1 MRAARP
7 AAVAAA
13 AVALLAATLPTTATA
28 VGGQA
33 QQRGSGPDDAV
44 DLDVLYIGAHPDD
57 EAGSLSAF
65 GQWNEYDDVQA
76 GVITV
81 TRGEGGGNA
90 VGLEEGPELGMLRE
104 AEERRAVGNAGVENV
119 YNLDEVDFFYNA
131 SAPLSDEVWG
141 EDALARVVRVVR
153 ATRPEVIVTMNPS
166 PTSGNHGHHQ
176 QAARL
181 AVEAYEAAADPEAFP
196 EQLSEEGLSTWRVSR
211 ILRGGATGTGVVG
224 SACETTPYRPADA
237 TDRVFGIW
245 QGRVSEE
252 TGELWALRER
262 KSQWEYVSQGWAV
275 FPPPPTD
282 PEQNGCDWFTLIA
295 SRTPYPETTAG
306 PTAALQGAL
315 LPIEGGLPLGTELTI
330 DPDPFYVLPGE
341 QFTATVQVK
350 APAKRPL
357 VRPALTVTGPDGWT
371 AEVPSG
377 ALPRTLRPGQE
388 VSVDVTVTPPAD
400 AAPGERVAVR
410 ATLDT
415 RSGSGSNEA
424 AVETTPAVRGDLAQR
439 PEAEVFA
446 GWTDDV
452 DLPKLVS
459 LIAPIASVGT
469 GRTQPVSVD
478 VINDGVAP
486 AAGTV
491 TLDLADGFTAT
502 PASVPFEGLAPGETT
517 TVTFDV
523 TNTDTALPT
532 SNRAPNGGY
541 PFQIVT
547 DFGAGTDTANAVL
560 ELVPTTQIPQVST
573 APVVDGVAGEGEYP
587 GAVIDSST
595 MWEGQAVP
603 PADASSTT
611 RLSFT
616 DDALYVLVEVTDDVL
631 GTVLPLEDCKRHWR
645 TDSVEITVD
654 PRGTSSNT
662 STTFKTG
669 IFPTTVE
676 GGPCFQRDADNRQG
690 PGAETAPGMEVAAVM
705 GAARSQAAQSGASGH
720 GGGCGSCGCAACTG
734 GVTAAQGYTG
744 YTVEAKIP
752 FDVLPDAVDPAR
764 MGLNVLVY
772 DSDTQDKTGQTRIGW
787 STFNGVQADPFR
799 WALATLPGL
808 ADAGSDPVAPIMPD
822 TAALSIDSPQ
832 SIAQSAEDGVGL
844 GGGPEL
850 PARTATVT
858 SARLS
863 DSGDEVEVRLWT
875 RADGRA
881 NIFLWDGDGVAGSVS
896 VEVESGRTTVD
907 VPVTDGSGGE
917 LTALV
922 AFVTDDGTLALAE
935 PVD

>member
-1 MRAARP
+1 MRAVRT

-13 AVALLAATLPTTATA
+13 AVALLAATLPTTAIA
-28 VGGQA
+28 AGGQA

-57 EAGSLSAF
+57 EAGSLAAF
-65 GQWNEYDDVQA
+65 GQWNEYDDIQA

-131 SAPLSDEVWG
+131 SAPLTDQVWG
-141 EDALARVVRVVR
+141 DDALERVVRVVR

-166 PTSGNHGHHQ
+166 PTPGNHGHHQ

-211 ILRGGATGTGVVG
+211 ILRGGATGTGVTG
-224 SACETTPYRPADA
+224 SACETTPYTPADA
-237 TDRVFGIW
+237 TDRVFGVW

-295 SRTPYPETTAG
+295 SRTPYPATTAG

-315 LPIEGGLPLGTELTI
+315 LPAEGGLPLGTELTI
-330 DPDPFYVLPGE
+330 DPEPFLVLPGE
-341 QFTATVQVK
+341 SFAATVTVR
-350 APAKRPL
+350 APARKPL
-357 VRPALTVTGPDGWT
+357 VAPSLTVSGPDGWT
-371 AEVPSG
+371 ADVPAG
-377 ALPRTLRPGQE
+377 ALPRTLRPGRE

-400 AAPGERVAVR
+400 AAAGQRVALN
-410 ATLDT
+410 ATLAT
-415 RSGSGSNEA
+415 RTGSGSNEA
-424 AVETTPAVRGDLAQR
+424 AVEVTTDVRGELAQR

-446 GWTDDV
+446 DWTAEV
-452 DLPKLVS
+452 DLPKLES
-459 LIAPIASVGT
+459 LIAPIASVGV
-469 GRTQPVSVD
+469 GRTQPVTVE
-478 VINDGVAP
+478 VTNDGT
-486 AAGTV
+486 AAASGSV
-491 TLDLADGFTAT
+491 TLDLADGFTAS
-502 PASVPFEGLAPGETT
+502 PASAPFDGLAPGATT

-547 DFGAGTDTANAVL
+547 DYGPGTDTQNAVL
-560 ELVPTTQIPQVST
+560 ELVPSTQIPQVS

-587 GAVIDSST
+587 GEVIDSST

-676 GGPCFQRDADNRQG
+676 GDPCFQRDADNRQG

-705 GAARSQAAQSGASGH
+705 GAARTQNGH
-720 GGGCGSCGCAACTG
+720 GGSCGSCGCAACAG
-734 GVTAAQGYTG
+734 GAIAADGYTG
-744 YTVEAKIP
+744 YTIEAKIP
-752 FDVLPDAVDPAR
+752 FDVLPDNVDPER
-764 MGLNVLVY
+764 MGVNVLVY

-850 PARTATVT
+850 PARTATLT

-863 DSGDEVEVRLWT
+863 DSGDEVEVRLRT
-875 RADGRA
+875 RTDGRA
-881 NIFLWDGDGVAGSVS
+881 NVFLWDGDGVAGSVS

-907 VPVTDGSGGE
+907 VPVTGGDGGD

-935 PVD
+935 PVG

>member
-7 AAVAAA
+7 AAAAA
-13 AVALLAATLPTTATA
+13 TAALLAATLPAA
-28 VGGQA
+28 A
-33 QQRGSGPDDAV
+33 APAASGTPAPKTDAV

-65 GQWNEYDDVQA
+65 GQWNEYDDIQA

-104 AEERRAVGNAGVENV
+104 AEERRAVGNAGVDNV
-119 YNLDEVDFFYNA
+119 YNLDELDFFYNA
-131 SAPLSDEVWG
+131 SAPLSDQVWG
-141 EDALARVVRVVR
+141 DDALERVVRVVR
-153 ATRPEVIVTMNPS
+153 STRPEVIVTMNPS

-211 ILRGGATGTGVVG
+211 ILRGGATGTGVTG
-224 SACETTPYRPADA
+224 SACETTPYTPADT
-237 TDRVFGIW
+237 TDRVFGVW

-295 SRTPYPETTAG
+295 SRTPYPATTAG

-341 QFTATVQVK
+341 SFTATVQVK
-350 APAKRPL
+350 APARKPL
-357 VRPALTVTGPDGWT
+357 VQPALTVSGPDGWT
-371 AEVPSG
+371 ATVPSG

-400 AAPGERVAVR
+400 AAPGQRVALT

-446 GWTDDV
+446 GWTADV

-478 VINDGVAP
+478 VTNDGLTP
-486 AAGTV
+486 AAGSV
-491 TLDLADGFTAT
+491 TLDLADGFTAS
-502 PASVPFEGLAPGETT
+502 PASVPFSGLAPGEST

-532 SNRAPNGGY
+532 SNRAPGGGY

-547 DFGAGTDTANAVL
+547 DFGSGTDTTNATL
-560 ELVPTTQIPQVST
+560 ELVPTTTVPQVST
-573 APVVDGVAGEGEYP
+573 APTIDGVAGEGEYP
-587 GAVIDSST
+587 GEVIDSST
-595 MWEGQAVP
+595 MWEGQAA
-603 PADASSTT
+603 PAEDASSTT
-611 RLSFT
+611 RVSYT

-676 GGPCFQRDADNRQG
+676 GDACFQRDADNRQG

-705 GAARSQAAQSGASGH
+705 GASRSQSGH
-720 GGGCGSCGCAACTG
+720 AGSCGSCGCAACAG
-734 GVTAAQGYTG
+734 GATAAQGYTG

-752 FDVLPDAVDPAR
+752 FDVLPDNVDPER

-808 ADAGSDPVAPIMPD
+808 ADAGSDPVEPIMPD
-822 TAALSIDSPQ
+822 TAALSVNSPQ

-844 GGGPEL
+844 GGGPRL
-850 PARTATVT
+850 PSRTASIT
-858 SARLS
+858 SAEA
-863 DSGDEVEVRLWT
+863 SGDTVEVQLRT
-875 RADGRA
+875 RSAGQA
-881 NIFLWDGDGVAGSVS
+881 NVFLWDGESVVGQTS
-896 VEVESGRTTVD
+896 VEVGSGRTTLD
-907 VPVTDGSGGE
+907 VPVTGGSGD

-922 AFVTDDGTLALAE
+922 AFITDDGTLALSE
-935 PVD
+935 EVD

>member
-1 MRAARP
+1 MRAARH
-7 AAVAAA
+7 AAVAATA
-13 AVALLAATLPTTATA
+13 AALLAATLPTA
-28 VGGQA
+28 VAAGGSA
-33 QQRGSGPDDAV
+33 EQRSGPDDAV

-65 GQWNEYDDVQA
+65 GQWNEYDGIQA

-104 AEERRAVGNAGVENV
+104 AEERRAVGNAAIENV

-131 SAPLSDEVWG
+131 SAPLSDEAWG
-141 EDALARVVRVVR
+141 EDALERVVRVVR

-166 PTSGNHGHHQ
+166 PTPGNHGHHQ

-181 AVEAYEAAADPEAFP
+181 AVEAYEAAADPEVFP
-196 EQLSEEGLSTWRVSR
+196 EQLSDEGLSTWRVSR
-211 ILRGGATGTGVVG
+211 ILRGGATGTGVTG
-224 SACETTPYRPADA
+224 SACETTPYTPADA
-237 TDRVFGIW
+237 TDRVFGVW

-315 LPIEGGLPLGTELTI
+315 LPIEAGLPLGTELTI

-341 QFTATVQVK
+341 PFSATVQVR
-350 APAKRPL
+350 APARKPL
-357 VRPALTVTGPDGWT
+357 VSPALTVTGPEGWT
-371 AEVPSG
+371 AQVPPG
-377 ALPRTLRPGQE
+377 ALPRTLRPGQD
-388 VSVDVTVTPPAD
+388 VSVDIVVTPPAD
-400 AAPGERVAVR
+400 AAASERVALK

-415 RSGSGSNEA
+415 RTGSGSDEA
-424 AVETTPAVRGDLAQR
+424 AVEVTTDVRGELAQR

-446 GWTDDV
+446 GWTGDV
-452 DLPKLVS
+452 DLPKLES
-459 LIAPIASVGT
+459 LIAPIASVGV
-469 GRTQPVSVD
+469 GRTQPVSVE
-478 VINDGVAP
+478 VSNDGAAAASGSVA
-486 AAGTV
+486 
-491 TLDLADGFTAT
+491 LDLADGFTAS
-502 PASVPFEGLAPGETT
+502 PASAPFDGLAPGATA

-523 TNTDTALPT
+523 TNADTALPT

-547 DFGAGTDTANAVL
+547 DFGSGTDTQNAVL
-560 ELVPTTQIPQVST
+560 ELVPTTEIPEVSA
-573 APVVDGVAGEGEYP
+573 APTVDGVAGEGEYP
-587 GAVIDSST
+587 GEVIDSST

-603 PADASSTT
+603 PSDASSTT

-616 DDALYVLVEVTDDVL
+616 DDALYVLVEVTDDTL

-676 GGPCFQRDADNRQG
+676 GQACFQRDADNRQG

-705 GAARSQAAQSGASGH
+705 GAARTQNAH
-720 GGGCGSCGCAACTG
+720 GGSCGSCGCAACTG
-734 GVTAAQGYTG
+734 GATAAEGYTG

-752 FDVLPDAVDPAR
+752 LDVLPDNVDPER

-799 WALATLPGL
+799 WSLATLPGL
-808 ADAGSDPVAPIMPD
+808 AATPSDPVAPTMPD
-822 TAALSIDSPQ
+822 TAALSVDSPQ
-832 SIAQSAEDGVGL
+832 SIAQSAADGVGL

-850 PARTATVT
+850 PARTASIT
-858 SARLS
+858 SARE
-863 DSGDEVEVRLWT
+863 SGGEAEVRLRT
-875 RADGRA
+875 RESGRA
-881 NIFLWDGDGVAGSVS
+881 NVFLWDGESVAGSVS
-896 VEVESGRTTVD
+896 VDVGSGRTTID
-907 VPVTDGSGGE
+907 VPVTGGSDD

-922 AFVTDDGTLALAE
+922 AFITDDGTLALAE

>member
-1 MRAARP
+1 MRAARS
-7 AAVAAA
+7 AAA
-13 AVALLAATLPTTATA
+13 AATAALLAATLTATQPVA
-28 VGGQA
+28 A
-33 QQRGSGPDDAV
+33 APAASGASAPRSDAV
-44 DLDVLYIGAHPDD
+44 DLDVLFVGAHPDD
-57 EAGSLSAF
+57 EAGALAAF
-65 GQWNEYDDVQA
+65 GQWNEAADLTA

-104 AEERRAVGNAGVENV
+104 AEERSAVANAGIENV
-119 YNLDEVDFFYNA
+119 YNLDELDFFYNA
-131 SAPLSDEVWG
+131 SAPLTDQVWG
-141 EDALARVVRVVR
+141 DDALERVVRVVR
-153 ATRPEVIVTMNPS
+153 STRPEVIVTMNPS
-166 PTSGNHGHHQ
+166 PTPGNHGHHQ

-211 ILRGGATGTGVVG
+211 ILRSGATGTGVGG
-224 SACETTPYRPADA
+224 SACETTPYTPADP
-237 TDRVFGIW
+237 TDRVFGAW
-245 QGRVSEE
+245 QGRTSTE

-262 KSQWEYVSQGWAV
+262 KAQWEYVSQGWAV

-295 SRTPYPETTAG
+295 SRTPYPMPGTG
-306 PTAALQGAL
+306 QTAALQGAL
-315 LPIEGGLPLGTELTI
+315 LPIGGGLPLGTEVTI
-330 DPDPFYVLPGE
+330 DPEPFLVLPGE
-341 QFTATVQVK
+341 SFEATVTVL
-350 APAKRPL
+350 APARKPL
-357 VRPALTVTGPDGWT
+357 VSPTLTVTGPDGWT
-371 AEVPSG
+371 ATVPAG
-377 ALPRTLRPGQE
+377 ALPRTLRPGRE
-388 VSVDVTVTPPAD
+388 VSVDVVVTAPAG
-400 AAPGERVAVR
+400 AAAGQRAALK
-410 ATLDT
+410 ATLAT
-415 RSGSGSNEA
+415 RTGSGSNEA
-424 AVETTPAVRGDLAQR
+424 AVEVTTDVRGELAQR

-446 GWTDDV
+446 AWTGDV
-452 DLPKLVS
+452 DLPKLES
-459 LIAPIASVGT
+459 LIAPIASVGV
-469 GRTQPVSVD
+469 GRTQPVSVE
-478 VINDGVAP
+478 VSNDGAAAASGSVA
-486 AAGTV
+486 
-491 TLDLADGFTAT
+491 LDLADGFTAS
-502 PASVPFEGLAPGETT
+502 PASAPFDGLAPGATT

-547 DFGAGTDTANAVL
+547 DYGSGTDTQNAVL
-560 ELVPTTQIPQVST
+560 ELVPSTQIPQVS
-573 APVVDGVAGEGEYP
+573 AEPVLDGVASEGEYP
-587 GAVIDSST
+587 GEVIDSST

-611 RLSFT
+611 RLAFT
-616 DDALYVLVEVTDDVL
+616 DDALYVLVEVTDDTL

-676 GGPCFQRDADNRQG
+676 GEPCFQRDADNHQG
-690 PGAETAPGMEVAAVM
+690 PGAETAPGMEVASV
-705 GAARSQAAQSGASGH
+705 
-720 GGGCGSCGCAACTG
+720 
-734 GVTAAQGYTG
+734 VNEPYDG

-799 WALATLPGL
+799 WSLATLPGL
-808 ADAGSDPVAPIMPD
+808 AAAPSDPVAPTMPD
-822 TAALSIDSPQ
+822 TAALSVDSPQ
-832 SIAQSAEDGVGL
+832 SIAQSAADGVGL

-850 PARTATVT
+850 PARTASIT
-858 SARLS
+858 SARET
-863 DSGDEVEVRLWT
+863 GGEVEVRLRT
-875 RADGRA
+875 RESGRA
-881 NIFLWDGDGVAGSVS
+881 NVFLWDGESVAGSVS
-896 VEVESGRTTVD
+896 VDVGSGRTTVD
-907 VPVTDGSGGE
+907 VPVTGGSDD

-922 AFVTDDGTLALAE
+922 AFITDDGTLALAE

>member
-1 MRAARP
+1 MRAAIP
-7 AAVAAA
+7 AAA
-13 AVALLAATLPTTATA
+13 AATAALLAATLPA
-28 VGGQA
+28 VA
-33 QQRGSGPDDAV
+33 APAASGTPAASADAV

-57 EAGSLSAF
+57 EAGSLAAF
-65 GQWNEYDDVQA
+65 GQWNEYDDIQA

-104 AEERRAVGNAGVENV
+104 AEERRAVGNASIDNV
-119 YNLDEVDFFYNA
+119 YNLDELDFFYNA
-131 SAPLSDEVWG
+131 SAPLTDQVWG
-141 EDALARVVRVVR
+141 DDALERVVRVVR
-153 ATRPEVIVTMNPS
+153 STRPEVIVTMNPS

-181 AVEAYEAAADPEAFP
+181 AVEAYEAAADSEAFP

-211 ILRGGATGTGVVG
+211 ILRGGATGTGVTG
-224 SACETTPYRPADA
+224 SACETTPYKPADP
-237 TDRVFGIW
+237 TDRVFGVW

-282 PEQNGCDWFTLIA
+282 PQQNGCDWFTLIA
-295 SRTPYPETTAG
+295 SRTPYPATTAG

-315 LPIEGGLPLGTELTI
+315 LPAEGGLPLGTELTI
-330 DPDPFYVLPGE
+330 DPEPFLVLPGAE
-341 QFTATVQVK
+341 FSATVQVK

-357 VRPALTVTGPDGWT
+357 VRPSLSVTGPEGWT
-371 AEVPSG
+371 VSVPDG
-377 ALPRTLRPGQE
+377 ALPRLIRPGQE
-388 VSVDVTVTPPAD
+388 ITVDVTVTPPAD
-400 AAPGERVAVR
+400 AATGQRVALK
-410 ATLDT
+410 AALEA
-415 RSGSGSNEA
+415 GGASGSNEA
-424 AVETTPAVRGDLAQR
+424 AVETTPAVHAELAQR

-446 GWTDDV
+446 QWTADQ
-452 DLPKLVS
+452 DLPKLES
-459 LIAPIASVGT
+459 LIAPIASVGV

-478 VINDGVAP
+478 VSNDGMAP
-486 AAGTV
+486 ASGSV
-491 TLDLADGFTAT
+491 TLDLADGFS
-502 PASVPFEGLAPGETT
+502 ASPVSASFSDLAPGEST
-517 TVTFDV
+517 TVTFSV
-523 TNTDTALPT
+523 TNENTSLPT

-547 DFGAGTDTANAVL
+547 ESGSSADTSNAVL
-560 ELVPTTQIPQVST
+560 ELVPSTTIPDVST

-587 GAVIDSST
+587 GEAIDSST

-616 DDALYVLVEVTDDVL
+616 DDALYVLVEVTDDTL

-676 GGPCFQRDADNRQG
+676 GEACFQRDADNRQG

-705 GAARSQAAQSGASGH
+705 GAARTQNGH
-720 GGGCGSCGCAACTG
+720 TSSCGSCGCAACTG
-734 GVTAAQGYTG
+734 GATAAEGYTG

-752 FDVLPDAVDPAR
+752 LDVLPDNVDPER

-822 TAALSIDSPQ
+822 TAALSVDSPQ
-832 SIAQSAEDGVGL
+832 SIAQSAVDGVGL

-850 PARTATVT
+850 PAGTAAIT
-858 SARLS
+858 SARA
-863 DSGDEVEVRLWT
+863 SGDEVEVRLRT
-875 RADGRA
+875 RESGRA
-881 NIFLWDGDGVAGSVS
+881 NVFLWDGESVAGSVS
-896 VEVESGRTTVD
+896 VEVGSGQTTVD
-907 VPVTDGSGGE
+907 VPVTGGSGE

-922 AFVTDDGTLALAE
+922 AFITDDGTLALAE
-935 PVD
+935 PVG